1 MLISTVPHLEEHL
14 NQTIKILIVSVL
26 IVIHV
31 NAVIYP
37 KRAKISMELVFG
49 ARLHSIAPIAVD
61 HLKHRLQ
68 RYLVQVILVP
78 LLTAVIYPTRAEI
91 SMVKES

>member
-1 MLISTVPHLEEHL
+1 MLISTAPHLEEHL
-14 NQTIKILIVSVL
+14 NQPIKILIVSVL

-37 KRAKISMELVFG
+37 KRAKISMELVLG
-49 ARLHSIAPIAVD
+49 ALLNSIATAIEEHLD
-61 HLKHRLQ
+61 HLLKILIVR
-68 RYLVQVILVP
+68 VILAMQ
-78 LLTAVIYPTRAEI
+78 LNAVIYPKRAWI